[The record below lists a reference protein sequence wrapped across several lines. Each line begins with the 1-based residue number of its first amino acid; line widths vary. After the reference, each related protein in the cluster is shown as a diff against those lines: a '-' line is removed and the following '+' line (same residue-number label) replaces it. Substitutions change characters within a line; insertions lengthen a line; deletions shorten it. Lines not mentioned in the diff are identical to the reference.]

1 MLYPLWESR
10 EALRLIARGIV
21 KVSGASSSNA
31 RRRCFAHASRFQ
43 CGLCCAHSS
52 GYICEGKR
60 EVCATCNGGAGVT
73 TRGARVAE
81 KRRIDRRNRVQMYL
95 SRLCT
100 CLVDVRRWTRNSNC
114 HLVGAD
120 YAMHV
125 GWLRGRSPPPE
136 LEALEGRKP
145 VRVGSN
151 FASTTLA
158 FILPAESPLCQACF
172 YMNHDWRVLLELAS
186 ARYRQRGGPSCPN
199 EPPLPPLISNH
210 PTLSL
215 AHCPPSP
222 PSPPFVLAELFSI
235 LR

>member
-21 KVSGASSSNA
+21 KVSGASLSDA
-31 RRRCFAHASRFQ
+31 RRQRLAHASRLQ

-60 EVCATCNGGAGVT
+60 EVRATCNGGAGVT
-73 TRGARVAE
+73 TRGARWPKKDVLTE
-81 KRRIDRRNRVQMYL
+81 GIG
-95 SRLCT
+95 SRCIYHD
-100 CLVDVRRWTRNSNC
+100 CVLVSLTFVDGRWTRNSNC

-120 YAMHV
+120 YALHV
-125 GWLRGRSPPPE
+125 CPLLRGRSPPTE
-136 LEALEGRKP
+136 LKGSPCEW
-145 VRVGSN
+145 VRTSRVRH
-151 FASTTLA
+151 LPL
-158 FILPAESPLCQACF
+158 LPAESPLCQACF
-172 YMNHDWRVLLELAS
+172 YMNHDCRVLLELSS
-186 ARYRQRGGPSCPN
+186 ALYRQRGGPSCPN